1 MSLTSRL
8 IVRGAVLAAFLA
20 GFGASLCASAA
31 EPARSFQIVENL
43 EGSRVISW
51 RAVSR
56 ESGGHFVLWR
66 IGEDAQQVA
75 RVDALPGAQA
85 YRFVDHGA
93 TGRAGFVIY
102 RLAYEASDGSGS
114 LLVVATLA
122 ESNLRDTV
130 PLTLASVV
138 PEALTPAQN
147 GIGPDVRSKVLS
159 PVGDV
164 HASFE
169 FSGPE
174 PPPPRG

>member
-1 MSLTSRL
+1 M
-8 IVRGAVLAAFLA
+8 RGAVVAAVLS
-20 GFGASLCASAA
+20 GCGASLCASEP
-31 EPARSFQIVENL
+31 EPARSFQIVESL

-51 RAVSR
+51 RATSR

-75 RVDALPGAQA
+75 RVEALPGAQE

-102 RLAYEASDGSGS
+102 RLAYESSDGRGS
-114 LLVVATLA
+114 LLLVATLA

-130 PLTLASVV
+130 PLTSASVA

-147 GIGPDVRSKVLS
+147 GIGPDARSKVLS

-174 PPPPRG
+174 LPPPRG